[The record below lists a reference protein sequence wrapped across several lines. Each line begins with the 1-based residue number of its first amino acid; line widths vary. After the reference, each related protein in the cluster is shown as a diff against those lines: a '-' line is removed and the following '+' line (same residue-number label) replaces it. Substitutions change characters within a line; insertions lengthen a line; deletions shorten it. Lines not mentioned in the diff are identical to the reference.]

1 MVEKLAKHERLAL
14 YNLTEREIDQLEE
27 ELVKQFPKE
36 EFAETYIGMWQNYRD
51 TNAIQIYN
59 LVEAK
64 YPGSHNDE
72 KRARVWFEIATLFPH
87 RMHEL
92 VRSLTGKWN

>member
-36 EFAETYIGMWQNYRD
+36 QFAETYIEMSHQR
-51 TNAIQIYN
+51 TSIYAGQFTRMISHLNKIGILLN
-59 LVEAK
+59 L
-64 YPGSHNDE
+64 GQ
-72 KRARVWFEIATLFPH
+72 EIYLCH
-87 RMHEL
+87 Y
-92 VRSLTGKWN
+92 

>member
-36 EFAETYIGMWQNYRD
+36 QFAETYIEMWQIHRD
-51 TNAIQIYN
+51 T
-59 LVEAK
+59 K
-64 YPGSHNDE
+64 
-72 KRARVWFEIATLFPH
+72 
-87 RMHEL
+87 
-92 VRSLTGKWN
+92 

>member
-36 EFAETYIGMWQNYRD
+36 EFAET
-51 TNAIQIYN
+51 
-59 LVEAK
+59 
-64 YPGSHNDE
+64 
-72 KRARVWFEIATLFPH
+72 
-87 RMHEL
+87 
-92 VRSLTGKWN
+92 